1 MTKVPLSPQQSK
13 QTIQVPAAVERTKL
27 RGRPTKDQA
36 GTIEADI
43 LKAAI
48 ALFDEL
54 GFDGAA
60 MEAIAARAGISKRT
74 LYMRYSD
81 KKAILKDV
89 ITFIVGS
96 ARQPDPP
103 AFPNMRACLTFH
115 VENCFMIC
123 DDPGMRVLMA
133 MSGKPSPAVRELSSL
148 GQEITM
154 DLGVRHIVQ
163 TIVDTSAK
171 FGITVHEPA
180 FYATSLLDLT
190 MAHHQRYRE
199 LGERV
204 ASPGVA
210 AARIVNLLLAG
221 MQSDCAAS
229 DR

>member
-1 MTKVPLSPQQSK
+1 MTKAQLSPNQRSK
-13 QTIQVPAAVERTKL
+13 ATPAQPAIERTKL
-27 RGRPTKDQA
+27 RGRPPKDQA

-48 ALFDEL
+48 ALFDEF

-89 ITFIVGS
+89 ITSIVAR

-103 AFPNMRACLTFH
+103 AFPNMRACLNFH

-133 MSGKPSPAVRELSSL
+133 MGDKSSASMREISSL
-148 GQEITM
+148 GEEITL

-163 TIVDTSAK
+163 TIVETSGK
-171 FGITVHEPA
+171 LDITVSGPA

-190 MAHHQRYRE
+190 MAHSKRYRAP
-199 LGERV
+199 GAV
-204 ASPGVA
+204 ADSPKVA
-210 AARIVNLLLAG
+210 TTHIVNLLLAG
-221 MQSDCAAS
+221 MQSDCAAP

>member
-1 MTKVPLSPQQSK
+1 MTKAQLSPNQRDQA
-13 QTIQVPAAVERTKL
+13 TPAEPAVERTKL
-27 RGRPTKDQA
+27 RGRPPKDQA
-36 GTIEADI
+36 GAIDADI

-89 ITFIVGS
+89 ITSIVAS

-103 AFPNMRACLTFH
+103 AFPNMRACLSFH

-133 MSGKPSPAVRELSSL
+133 MGEKSSATIRELSSY
-148 GQEITM
+148 GEEITQ

-171 FGITVHEPA
+171 LGITVHEPA
-180 FYATSLLDLT
+180 FYAASLLDLT
-190 MAHHQRYRE
+190 MAHSKRYRA
-199 LGERV
+199 LGALVDSPKV
-204 ASPGVA
+204 ATT
-210 AARIVNLLLAG
+210 RIVKLLLAG
-221 MQSDCAAS
+221 IQSDCAAP